1 MARGPAFNIE
11 AKFDG
16 PEDARAFMF
25 NELKPFLEDRFEK
38 VIECDDVGDFGDR
51 LEVVVKGANGNN
63 LQIKYRE
70 TYDEHVG
77 NLGNW
82 PALVISYQSYGVA
95 EMSHVKA
102 YIEVLDEIRNF
113 LIKRKPASDVKYYSG
128 SCWT

>member
-1 MARGPAFNIE
+1 MGRGPSFNIE
-11 AKFDG
+11 AKFEG
-16 PEDARAFMF
+16 PEDARTFMF
-25 NELKPFLEDRFEK
+25 DELEPFLEDRFEE

-63 LQIKYRE
+63 LQIQYRE
-70 TYDEHVG
+70 SYDEYIG

-82 PALVISYQSYGVA
+82 PALVISYQSRGAA

-113 LIKRKPASDVKYYSG
+113 LIKRKPASDVKYYSA
-128 SCWT
+128 SCTT